1 MFEKYTLWDKI
12 KDMFIEEDSILCT
25 VIVFIIFAPV
35 LIVKNI
41 GEITDSIPSL
51 ILLLIV
57 FGIYFL

>member
-41 GEITDSIPSL
+41 GEIVDSIPSL